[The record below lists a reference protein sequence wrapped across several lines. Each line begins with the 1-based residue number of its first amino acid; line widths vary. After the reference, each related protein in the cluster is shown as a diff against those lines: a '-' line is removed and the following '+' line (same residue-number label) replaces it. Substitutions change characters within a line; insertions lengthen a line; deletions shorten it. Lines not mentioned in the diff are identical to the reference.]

1 MSNDTFTLRILEGGK
16 LLEDNKSILI
26 GDLNRCDSVLKIEF
40 GFTNDV
46 RKSKTFSF
54 KIEKQNKQNIT
65 VKDFVTQTETLNI
78 YVNLELKTNECSN
91 QKYIS
96 VKIYDLNDNLI
107 KSTTIN
113 IYKGVLAIDVSGH
126 NGKNG
131 KNGTRNYID
140 GGNGTDGEDGGDVVI
155 YYTAAVKPY
164 LSKIIIINN
173 GGKGGRYGKE
183 GKGCRV
189 DIHHN
194 DEERTIYGKN
204 CIPGRDG
211 RDDRTGTINFVLIS
225 E

>member
-1 MSNDTFTLRILEGGK
+1 MSG
-16 LLEDNKSILI
+16 
-26 GDLNRCDSVLKIEF
+26 
-40 GFTNDV
+40 
-46 RKSKTFSF
+46 
-54 KIEKQNKQNIT
+54 
-65 VKDFVTQTETLNI
+65 
-78 YVNLELKTNECSN
+78 Y
-91 QKYIS
+91 
-96 VKIYDLNDNLI
+96 
-107 KSTTIN
+107 
-113 IYKGVLAIDVSGH
+113 

-131 KNGTRNYID
+131 KNGNRNYID

-173 GGKGGRYGKE
+173 GGKGGRYSKV

-204 CIPGRDG
+204 GIPGRDG